1 MAARLKRSRS
11 WSFERLRQLV
21 INYSNSQSRKENHM
35 SNQNNGD
42 ALSLIELFPQDEDWS
57 LQTMRLLAQVAVG
70 GADLFECARTA
81 GRIGTESTDEAAWQ
95 REWSRTASDVAA
107 AGGAAL
113 DRGEVTTA
121 RRALQRSMS
130 YWRHSE
136 FFLDSFDPRREEAYT
151 EGTKNFQKAA
161 ELSDG
166 LIERIA
172 VPFEGKTMDGYIVR
186 PDNTGTPRPTVLF
199 LGGADSWA
207 EELYF
212 LGGTEFPA
220 RGMNVVMVDT
230 PGRGSSLRFKQMYS
244 RPDYEVPVA
253 AILDF
258 LEQRDDVD
266 ADRIGI
272 AGVSFGGY
280 YAPRAAAFEPRAK
293 AVAAWCGTWSILTDF
308 YEFYPPL
315 QKQLQWL
322 SGSKDDAEARER
334 LGKFTLDG
342 VADRLQIPVYVMHG
356 TDDIIMDIAGARR
369 FVDALT
375 TDDVTVDIYDGAGSL
390 HCSYDYLSVAGA
402 RLADWFLAKI

>member
-1 MAARLKRSRS
+1 MTRSAV
-11 WSFERLRQLV
+11 EA
-21 INYSNSQSRKENHM
+21 
-35 SNQNNGD
+35 NQD
-42 ALSLIELFPQDEDWS
+42 ALSTIELFPQDEDWS

-81 GRIGTESTDEAAWQ
+81 ARIGTETTDGEIWQ
-95 REWSRTASDVAA
+95 REWSATAKEVAA
-107 AGGAAL
+107 AAEAAL
-113 DRGEVTTA
+113 EAGDVVTA
-121 RRALQRSMS
+121 RRAFFRSCG

-136 FFLDSFDPRREEAYT
+136 FFLNSDDPRREEAYRT
-151 EGTKNFQKAA
+151 GTANFQRAV

-166 LIERIA
+166 VIERIE
-172 VPFEGKTMDGYIVR
+172 VPFEGTTMDGYVIR
-186 PDNTGTPRPTVLF
+186 PDATNTARSTVLF

-220 RGMNVVMVDT
+220 RDINVVVVDT
-230 PGRGSSLRFKQMYS
+230 PGRGSSLRFKKMYS

-266 ADRIGI
+266 NDRIGL

-280 YAPRAAAFEPRAK
+280 YAPRAAAFEPRVK

-315 QKQLQWL
+315 QQQLQWL
-322 SGSKDDAEARER
+322 SGSSSDAEAREK
-334 LGKFTLDG
+334 LAAFTLEG
-342 VADRLQIPVYVMHG
+342 VANKIDVPVYVMHG
-356 TDDIIMDIAGARR
+356 TDDIIMDIEGANK
-369 FVDALT
+369 FVAALT

-390 HCSYDYLSVAGA
+390 HCSYDYFSVATA
-402 RLADWFLAKI
+402 RLADWFVHKLA

>member
-1 MAARLKRSRS
+1 MTDTTT
-11 WSFERLRQLV
+11 QD
-21 INYSNSQSRKENHM
+21 
-35 SNQNNGD
+35 D

-81 GRIGTESTDEAAWQ
+81 ARIGRETTDGEVWQ
-95 REWSRTASDVAA
+95 REWSRTAKEVAER
-107 AGGAAL
+107 GYAAL
-113 DRGEVTTA
+113 ERGETTTGQ
-121 RRALQRSMS
+121 RALFRSLS

-136 FFLDSFDPRREEAYT
+136 FFLDSFDPRRDEAYR

-161 ELSDG
+161 ELTGG
-166 LIERIA
+166 LIERIS
-172 VPFEGKTMDGYIVR
+172 VPFEGKTMDGYFVK
-186 PDNTGTPRPTVLF
+186 PDLSGEKRPTVLF

-230 PGRGSSLRFKQMYS
+230 PGRGSSLRYKEMYS
-244 RPDYEVPVA
+244 RYDYEVPVK
-253 AILDF
+253 AIFDY
-258 LEQRDDVD
+258 LETREDVD
-266 ADRIGI
+266 ADRFGL

-280 YAPRAAAFEPRAK
+280 YAPRAAAFEPRVK

-322 SGSKDDAEARER
+322 TGTKNDAEARAK
-334 LGKFTLDG
+334 LADFTFDG
-342 VADRLQIPVYVMHG
+342 VVEKLQIPVYVMHG
-356 TDDIIMDIAGARR
+356 EADIIMDVEGARK
-369 FVDALT
+369 FVAALT
-375 TDDVTVDIYDGAGSL
+375 TDDVTTDFYSGAGSL
-390 HCSYDYLSVAGA
+390 HCNYDYLSVAAA
-402 RLADWFLAKI
+402 RLTDWFLAKL

>member
-1 MAARLKRSRS
+1 M
-11 WSFERLRQLV
+11 
-21 INYSNSQSRKENHM
+21 NTND
-35 SNQNNGD
+35 NGD

-57 LQTMRLLAQVAVG
+57 LQTMRLLSQVAVG

-81 GRIGTESTDEAAWQ
+81 ARIGEETTDGEVWQ
-95 REWSRTASDVAA
+95 REWSRTGKEVAENA
-107 AGGAAL
+107 EEALKAGHI
-113 DRGEVTTA
+113 TTA
-121 RRALQRSMS
+121 RRAFFRSMS

-136 FFLDSFDPRREEAYT
+136 FFLDSSDPRRTEAYN
-151 EGTKNFQKAA
+151 EGRKNFRRAV

-166 LIERIA
+166 VIEQIA
-172 VPFEGKTMDGYIVR
+172 VPFEGKEMEGYIVR
-186 PDNTGTPRPTVLF
+186 PDNSGKARPTVLF

-220 RGMNVVMVDT
+220 RGMNVVVVDT
-230 PGRGSSLRFKQMYS
+230 PGRGSSLRFKEMYS

-253 AILDF
+253 AVLDF
-258 LEQRDDVD
+258 LEKRSDVD
-266 ADRIGI
+266 ANRFGL

-280 YAPRAAAFEPRAK
+280 YAPRAAAFEPRVK

-322 SGSKDDAEARER
+322 SGSKDDAEAREK
-334 LGKFTLDG
+334 LAQFTLDG
-342 VADRLQIPVYVMHG
+342 IADKIKIPVYVMHG
-356 TDDIIMDIAGARR
+356 TADIIMDIEGAHK

-375 TDDVTVDIYDGAGSL
+375 ADDVTVDIYDGAGSL
-390 HCSYDYLSVAGA
+390 HCSYDYMSVAGA
-402 RLADWFLAKI
+402 RLGDWFLDRI